1 MTDTNKKEIYLD
13 NSVTT
18 PLSPAVKEKIA
29 AMLDVY
35 GNPSSLHSLGQRAEA
50 ELKVA
55 REAILSSL
63 GVRAREGEFFFTSS
77 GTEATSLALFGC
89 AHAKE
94 RREATRILITDSEH
108 SSVKNTAE
116 QLARE
121 GFQIVKIPTKNG
133 VLDLD
138 AVASALDKKIFKY

>member
-13 NSVTT
+13 NSATT

-55 REAILSSL
+55 RETILSAL
-63 GVRAREGEFFFTSS
+63 GVRAREG
-77 GTEATSLALFGC
+77 
-89 AHAKE
+89 H
-94 RREATRILITDSEH
+94 
-108 SSVKNTAE
+108 
-116 QLARE
+116 
-121 GFQIVKIPTKNG
+121 
-133 VLDLD
+133 VLLRPCLP
-138 AVASALDKKIFKY
+138 AMYQNPQ